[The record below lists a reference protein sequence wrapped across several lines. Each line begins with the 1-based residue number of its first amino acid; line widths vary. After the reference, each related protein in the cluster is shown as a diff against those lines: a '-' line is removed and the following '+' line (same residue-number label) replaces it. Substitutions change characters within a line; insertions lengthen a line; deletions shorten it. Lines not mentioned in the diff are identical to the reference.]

1 MSRVCKK
8 LLLLRKLTSEN
19 SLNCIRKS
27 SLRNDVGLGSG
38 DWGLGP
44 FSPLWA
50 TDAVRSDE

>member
-38 DWGLGP
+38 DWGLGMG
-44 FSPLWA
+44 
-50 TDAVRSDE
+50 EICH